1 MGEVLKTYE
10 NGNVKLVDGTII
22 TKDGRTLYPLTPDDR
37 EYQMIKKFEKY
48 FNANKDAFMKPA
60 YAMNNAAEA
69 MEKAVEVINNNST
82 MNRNINVDVGGI
94 HVHGVQNPEDFSD
107 IVSMRAHNTILQE
120 MKK

>member
-1 MGEVLKTYE
+1 ME
-10 NGNVKLVDGTII
+10 NLLG
-22 TKDGRTLYPLTPDDR
+22 YPLTPDDR

-48 FNANKDAFMKPA
+48 FNANRDAFMKPA

-107 IVSMRAHNTILQE
+107 IVSKRAHNRILQE